1 MAKIYL
7 FDWGDTLMVDFPHYL
22 GPMCDWPEVSVV
34 PGALETLCHLSDKA
48 EIYIATNAEDSSV
61 EEIQLA
67 FARVGLAPFIKG
79 YFCRE
84 NIGIAKGTPA
94 YFEQIALAL
103 NAEPQSIT
111 MVGDS
116 LDKDILP
123 AIDAG
128 LNAVWYRPEAVS
140 SDNEKSRVIGAL
152 EELTQ

>member
-7 FDWGDTLMVDFPHYL
+7 FDWGDTLMVDFPQYQ

-34 PGALETLCHLSDKA
+34 PGALETLSYLSDKA
-48 EIYIATNAEDSSV
+48 EIYIATNAEESSV
-61 EEIQLA
+61 EDIKRA
-67 FARVGLAPFIKG
+67 FTRVGLAPFIKG
-79 YFCRE
+79 YFCRV
-84 NIGIAKGTPA
+84 NMGIAKGTPV
-94 YFEQIALAL
+94 YFEKIALAL

-111 MVGDS
+111 MVGDT

-140 SDNEKSRVIGAL
+140 SDNEKYRVISTL
-152 EELTQ
+152 EELI